1 MSNHLMAKE
10 PLLGVSAPA
19 QALYMEGGG
28 AAEKSASEVGDGRWD
43 PSKNRRYP
51 DNAIRTSKYTLL
63 TFLPKNLLRQFS
75 KAANLYFLLI
85 SFAQM

>member
-1 MSNHLMAKE
+1 MSSHLMSKE
-10 PLLGVSAPA
+10 PLLGPPA
-19 QALYMEGGG
+19 EALYMEGGG
-28 AAEKSASEVGDGRWD
+28 AIDRSGSQVEESRWD
-43 PSKNRRYP
+43 LSKLNFV

-63 TFLPKNLLRQFS
+63 TFLPKNLLSQFS